1 VVTPPPLLVI
11 VGPTGVGKTAV
22 AVRLAA
28 TLPLEAVNA
37 DSRQIY
43 RGMDIGTGKPT
54 PEEQAALRHH
64 LIDVVDPDERY
75 HVARFRADA
84 LRSLADIRERGRLPV
99 VVGGTGLYIRA
110 LLKGLRPAPP
120 ADPELRAELERE
132 AREHGLTVL
141 HERLKALDPE
151 AASRLHPNDR
161 VRIIRAI
168 EVGTGRDARE
178 PEAAAAAEWRR
189 GVSGWRLLMVGL
201 RQSREA
207 LNHRLAVRARQM
219 FARGMMEEVRRLL
232 DAGYDE
238 GLPSMGG
245 IGYRQFAAV
254 LQGRLEEEEA
264 IRLMIRDTTRY
275 AKRQMTWF
283 ARDAE
288 VRWIDMKED
297 GGVDEAT
304 ESILEHITREGWIE

>member
-1 VVTPPPLLVI
+1 VTPPPLLVI

-84 LRSLADIRERGRLPV
+84 LRALADIRERGRLPV

-120 ADPELRAELERE
+120 ADPAVRAELERE
-132 AREHGLTVL
+132 AREHGSAVL
-141 HERLKALDPE
+141 HERLKVLDPE
-151 AASRLHPNDR
+151 AAGRLHPNDR

-168 EVGTGRDARE
+168 EVEMGRDARG
-178 PEAAAAAEWRR
+178 PEAGAAAEWRR

-207 LNHRLAVRARQM
+207 LNRRLAVRARQM

-232 DAGYDE
+232 DSGYDV

-288 VRWIDMKED
+288 VRWIDMKEA

-304 ESILEHITREGWIE
+304 ETILKQVTREGLIE